1 MGAESCSVVI
11 DVLGRGS
18 LATVSTF
25 AHGAAWDGDPDEE
38 ANTSPA
44 VVATLTGLWH
54 YRGRN
59 GLVEADPSIL
69 VLAQG
74 REAYRCAHPLG
85 PTDVT
90 LCVSFDGDYE
100 LPSRSGVPRAPVE
113 CLLRALHRA
122 RDPLRID
129 ALALTLLADLH
140 ELPSK
145 VPALRPPQR
154 RAVERARHYLEHS
167 GDRSVTLAE
176 LARAAYVS
184 PFHLHRLFRAELG
197 VSPHEYQTRM
207 RIDRAGRLLADG
219 CSVAEVALAVGYR
232 SPGHF
237 ARVFRARTGLTP
249 SEYGRTGRVQGLTL
263 A

>member
-1 MGAESCSVVI
+1 MI

-25 AHGAAWDGDPDEE
+25 AHGAAWNGDPEEE
-38 ANTSPA
+38 ANASSA
-44 VVATLTGLWH
+44 VVATLSGLWH
-54 YRGRN
+54 YHGRN
-59 GLVEADPSIL
+59 GLVEADTSIL
-69 VLAQG
+69 VLAHA

-90 LCVSFDGDYE
+90 LSVSYDGDYE
-100 LPSRSGVPRAPVE
+100 LPSGSSRPRAPADG
-113 CLLRALHRA
+113 LLRALAQA
-122 RDPLRID
+122 REPLRID

-140 ELPSK
+140 ELPST
-145 VPALRPPQR
+145 VPRLRSGQR
-154 RAVERARHYLEHS
+154 RAVARAREYLERS
-167 GDRSVTLAE
+167 GNRSVTLAE
-176 LARAAYVS
+176 LAREAYVS

-197 VSPHEYQTRM
+197 VSPHEYLTRI

-219 CSVAEVALAVGYR
+219 RNVAEVALAVGYR

-237 ARVFRARTGLTP
+237 ARVFRARTGLRP
-249 SEYGRTGRVQGLTL
+249 SEYGRSGHVQGLTPDR